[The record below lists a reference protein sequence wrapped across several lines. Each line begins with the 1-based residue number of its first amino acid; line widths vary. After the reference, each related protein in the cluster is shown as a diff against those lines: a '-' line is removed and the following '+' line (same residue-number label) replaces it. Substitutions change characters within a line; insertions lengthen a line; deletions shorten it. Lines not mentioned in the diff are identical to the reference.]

1 MAKKDN
7 TKKIV
12 GGGKDYLYH
21 MSYWSDAVGDT
32 MSAPTAAVKEWVK
45 FNQRQ
50 EVDRL
55 KFDAKQRAGRK
66 KFSNTVIEPIFQAQE
81 GKYTRDILTRKL
93 TKGLD
98 LTVNK
103 PGKYGIDY

>member
-21 MSYWSDAVGDT
+21 YSYWSDAVGDT
-32 MSAPTAAVKEWVK
+32 MSAPAAAIKEVVK

-55 KFDAKQRAGRK
+55 KFDSQQRAGRK
-66 KFSNTVIEPIFQAQE
+66 QFSSTVIKPIIQAQE
-81 GKYTRDILTRKL
+81 GQYARQMLTRKL